1 MRHECIAL
9 RNNKEKIGYLFHG
22 KVFINALLGSVFFS
36 SAFLD
41 GGSCLLFTEK
51 SPFLFIKKN
60 SNNEKW
66 IEVDKNNSKYE

>member
-1 MRHECIAL
+1 M
-9 RNNKEKIGYLFHG
+9 
-22 KVFINALLGSVFFS
+22 NAHLGSVFFS

-51 SPFLFIKKN
+51 YPFLFIKKKN